1 MSISQTTDFHFA
13 NYRFSF
19 RKLQIFISQTTDFH
33 FAHYRFFFRK
43 LQISISQTTD
53 FHFVSFYFVPFR
65 FANYCKPKTNAFLN
79 SECYWVLRTR
89 TNKLFTFENGA
100 YNFPEQYILRVLISL
115 PTHKTPATLVV
126 SAIVDD
132 NYSCSSIYR
141 YFGGLSLSISH
152 TIFLSSA
159 FWGY

>member
-1 MSISQTTDFHFA
+1 MFSTATTKMLRALPKNKPTFN
-13 NYRFSF
+13 NY
-19 RKLQIFISQTTDFH
+19 KLSPETLYLLCPFIAVT
-33 FAHYRFFFRK
+33 
-43 LQISISQTTD
+43 LQQ
-53 FHFVSFYFVPFR
+53 
-65 FANYCKPKTNAFLN
+65 KTNAFIN

-89 TNKLFTFENGA
+89 TNKLFTFENEA

-115 PTHKTPATLVV
+115 PTNKTAATFVV

-141 YFGGLSLSISH
+141 YFGGLSLSMSH

-159 FWGY
+159 L